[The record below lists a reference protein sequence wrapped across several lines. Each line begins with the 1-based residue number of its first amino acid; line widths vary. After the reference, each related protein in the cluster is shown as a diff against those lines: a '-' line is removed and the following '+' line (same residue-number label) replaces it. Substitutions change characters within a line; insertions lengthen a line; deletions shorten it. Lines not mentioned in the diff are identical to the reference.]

1 MSVLLEALKK
11 AAENKKQIEDSSNKG
26 VDELEGKAESTEL
39 AVDYQVTTSDEQ
51 NTVGP
56 EEKVADK
63 PQTEVGSAEG
73 AGSVSSPKLNLTIS
87 AEAAE
92 PAKFAQPDLS
102 AEEEPEQPAVPESGD
117 TQEAEEQSASN
128 PSGGLSLSL
137 VNETSAIQALENQ
150 EIPAKAVA
158 AELGSASV
166 FTTIDS
172 NPQSKLETISDA
184 ETVPSGGMSST
195 ISSSVSTNDQETP
208 EEDSYKW
215 SLEALPG
222 YQADEKQAEVLP
234 SSAHLAQPSTSAP
247 NPILSTNQRFRHLK
261 PAGIKGLLFG
271 GSSNFVV
278 YSLMTLLVLSVL
290 GAVAVSY
297 FYRESE
303 AVEQSMRKYTIAKL
317 PDAPASTVAGSGVA
331 EEKAATSDSAASSV
345 DPTSS
350 DGVEPSTSKTPEETQ
365 QAGSATL
372 AASSMAVKLI
382 KPFVQSKVEK
392 PTVKTELVQL
402 NIQSREEQSS
412 LRLAYDALH
421 SRDFTTAESHFQA
434 ILSDNPKNVDALN
447 GMASIYAQQ
456 NQVDKALEHY
466 YRALE
471 NDADNLYAYESVI
484 LLSGN
489 QLSGE
494 SWKKELNRII
504 GKHPKSAV
512 LHYALGNLY
521 ARENDW
527 TRAQSAF
534 FEAHLLDRQNPDYL
548 INLAISL
555 DHLGEYALASEYY
568 TNALVF
574 AESGRANFDTAAI
587 KARLANIKVLLGQ
600 NRL

>member
-26 VDELEGKAESTEL
+26 VDELEGKAANAEL
-39 AVDYQVTTSDEQ
+39 VTGSQATVADVPMDIGLEEKAVDKS
-51 NTVGP
+51 
-56 EEKVADK
+56 
-63 PQTEVGSAEG
+63 QTEF
-73 AGSVSSPKLNLTIS
+73 GSVDGAASGALPKLNLTLSGEATESTKS
-87 AEAAE
+87 AE
-92 PAKFAQPDLS
+92 PDLS
-102 AEEEPEQPAVPESGD
+102 SQD
-117 TQEAEEQSASN
+117 TLEQSAEPESDATQEVAE
-128 PSGGLSLSL
+128 PSASTSLGGLSLAL
-137 VNETSAIQALENQ
+137 VNETVGTQSIEPTVPPAEAVVAELDTASVLPTIDSAIQPNPE
-150 EIPAKAVA
+150 PA
-158 AELGSASV
+158 
-166 FTTIDS
+166 
-172 NPQSKLETISDA
+172 SDA
-184 ETVPSGGMSST
+184 EPLPTEVASSASST
-195 ISSSVSTNDQETP
+195 SVSTIDEKTP

-222 YQADEKQAEVLP
+222 YQADEKQEVAVA
-234 SSAHLAQPSTSAP
+234 SSSHLAQPSAASP

-297 FYRESE
+297 FYSESE
-303 AVEQSMRKYTIAKL
+303 AVEQGMRKYAIAKL
-317 PDAPASTVAGSGVA
+317 PEVPAPTVAESGFA
-331 EEKAATSDSAASSV
+331 GEKTVTSDSASSPV
-345 DPTSS
+345 DSMPSEGIES
-350 DGVEPSTSKTPEETQ
+350 STSKASEKTE
-365 QAGSATL
+365 QAGSVTR
-372 AASSMAVKLI
+372 AASPKPV

-392 PTVKTELVQL
+392 PTVKTEIVQL
-402 NIQSREEQSS
+402 TIQSREEQSS

-421 SRDFTTAESHFQA
+421 ARDFNMAQSHFQA

-447 GMASIYAQQ
+447 GLASIYSQQ
-456 NQVDKALEHY
+456 GQVDKALEHY